1 MLPAPRN
8 LGFFALD
15 GVAGRFPQ
23 CVTERGVSA
32 VDKLRDLYRERTNLR
47 AQVDIIYDL
56 EDDLMNKRHKLNIEL
71 NSVKDKILEEELA
84 RGKRVAKVI
93 KTRETIETTN

>member
-1 MLPAPRN
+1 M
-8 LGFFALD
+8 
-15 GVAGRFPQ
+15 
-23 CVTERGVSA
+23 
-32 VDKLRDLYRERTNLR
+32 DKLRDLYRERSNLR
-47 AQVDIIYDL
+47 AQIDIIYDL